1 VAQDQRRRHHGAGS
15 PAQRLHPLTEV
26 RAIQKFA
33 YRAYSPRGGLEEK
46 VITGNTAATVHR
58 SLMDRGY
65 RVVSVRP
72 ARNGWRW
79 IYRELPTFF
88 RVSTADLVLFS
99 RQLSTFLRVGVP
111 ITDAIRLLQSAS
123 GSGAFRAALSDICE
137 DLDAGEAFSTS
148 IHHHPSVFN
157 KLYVDMVR
165 AAEYSGTLDKVL
177 AQVASYLQRQD
188 SAIKR
193 LRSAMIYPAI
203 ILVLA
208 FAVCAI
214 LIIFVLPNFVNIFHE
229 FKAQLPLPTR
239 VLLAVGVFAQ
249 TWRIEI
255 VLGIFFAIVAVLVFM
270 QTRQGRV
277 FLDYFVLRL
286 PVLGSIVKYAI
297 IERFTRTLS
306 TMLKA
311 GIPISQT
318 FDVAIAAAGNIKYT
332 RRLESVRQRMVTGDG
347 FSAPLEAT
355 GLFEPMM
362 IRMIKVGEETGTLD
376 SSLEQIADFLSEE
389 MDYKVRNMIAL
400 MEPALVI
407 AVGGAVGFVAV
418 SVILPMYG
426 LLQAVK

>member
-1 VAQDQRRRHHGAGS
+1 M
-15 PAQRLHPLTEV
+15 E
-26 RAIQKFA
+26 
-33 YRAYSPRGGLEEK
+33 
-46 VITGNTAATVHR
+46 GNTAAGVHR
-58 SLMDRGY
+58 SLIDRGY

-88 RVSTADLVLFS
+88 KVRTADLVLFS

-111 ITDAIRLLQSAS
+111 ITDAIKLLQSAT
-123 GSGAFRAALSDICE
+123 GSGAFRAALEDIAG
-137 DLDAGEAFSTS
+137 DLEAGESFSTS

-157 KLYVDMVR
+157 SLYVDMVR

-188 SAIKR
+188 TALKK

-208 FAVCAI
+208 LAVCTV
-214 LIIFVLPNFVNIFHE
+214 LIVFVLPNFVAMFKE
-229 FKAQLPLPTR
+229 FNTQLPLPTR
-239 VLLAVGVFAQ
+239 VLLAVGRFAQ
-249 TWRIEI
+249 DWRYEI
-255 VLGIFFAIVAVLVFM
+255 VIGIFVAIVAVLVFM
-270 QTRQGRV
+270 QSKFGRV
-277 FLDYFVLRL
+277 FWDYAMLRI
-286 PVLGSIVKYAI
+286 PVLGGIVQYAI

-318 FDVAIAAAGNIKYT
+318 FDVAIAAAGNIKY
-332 RRLESVRQRMVTGDG
+332 RRGLESVRQRMTTGDG

-355 GLFEPMM
+355 GLFAPMM

-376 SSLEQIADFLSEE
+376 SSLEQIADFLSDE

-407 AVGGAVGFVAV
+407 AVGLAVGFVAV

>member
-1 VAQDQRRRHHGAGS
+1 VA
-15 PAQRLHPLTEV
+15 
-26 RAIQKFA
+26 
-33 YRAYSPRGGLEEK
+33 
-46 VITGNTAATVHR
+46 TGNNAAAVHR
-58 SLMDRGY
+58 NLLDRGY

-79 IYRELPTFF
+79 VYRELPTFF

-99 RQLSTFLRVGVP
+99 RQLSTFIKVGVP
-111 ITDAIRLLQSAS
+111 ITDAIKLLQDAS
-123 GSGAFRAALSDICE
+123 GSGAFRAALGDICE

-148 IHHHPSVFN
+148 IQHHPNVFN
-157 KLYVDMVR
+157 ELYVDMVR
-165 AAEYSGTLDKVL
+165 AAEYSGTLDRVL

-188 SAIKR
+188 TAIKK
-193 LRSAMIYPAI
+193 LRSAMIYPAV
-203 ILVLA
+203 ILLLA
-208 FAVCAI
+208 MAVCTI
-214 LIIFVLPNFVNIFHE
+214 LIVFVLPNFVSIFHE

-239 VLLAVGVFAQ
+239 ILLALGVFAG

-255 VLGIFFAIVAVLVFM
+255 VAGLFVVIVAILIFM
-270 QTRQGRV
+270 RSQAGRI
-277 FLDYFVLRL
+277 FWDYTLLRL
-286 PVLGSIVKYAI
+286 PVLGSIVTYGI

-306 TMLKA
+306 TMLRA
-311 GIPISQT
+311 GIPISST
-318 FDVAIAAAGNIKYT
+318 FDVAIAASGNIKY
-332 RRLESVRQRMVTGDG
+332 RRGLESVKQRMVTGDG

-355 GLFEPMM
+355 GLFAPMM
-362 IRMIKVGEETGTLD
+362 IRMIRVGEETGTLD

-426 LLQAVK
+426 LLKAVH

>member
-1 VAQDQRRRHHGAGS
+1 MAGS
-15 PAQRLHPLTEV
+15 
-26 RAIQKFA
+26 
-33 YRAYSPRGGLEEK
+33 
-46 VITGNTAATVHR
+46 TAAVVQR
-58 SLMDRGY
+58 NLLDRGY

-79 IYRELPTFF
+79 IYRQFPTFF
-88 RVSTADLVLFS
+88 RVSSADLILFS

-111 ITDAIRLLQSAS
+111 ITDAIKLLQDAS
-123 GSGAFRAALSDICE
+123 GSGAFRAALGDICE

-148 IHHHPSVFN
+148 IRHHPSVFN
-157 KLYVDMVR
+157 ELYVDMVR

-177 AQVASYLQRQD
+177 SQVATYLQRQD
-188 SAIKR
+188 TAIKK

-203 ILVLA
+203 ILSLA
-208 FAVCAI
+208 LAVCTI
-214 LIIFVLPNFVNIFHE
+214 LVVFVLPNFVAIFAE
-229 FKAQLPLPTR
+229 FHSKLPLPTR
-239 VLLAVGVFAQ
+239 ILLAVGVFAQ
-249 TWRIEI
+249 AWRIQI
-255 VLGIFFAIVAVLVFM
+255 LASLLGVILAAALFL
-270 QTRQGRV
+270 RSRPGRV
-277 FLDYFVLRL
+277 FMDYALLRL
-286 PVLGSIVKYAI
+286 PVLGNIISYGI

-318 FDVAIAAAGNIKYT
+318 FDVAIAAAGNIKFR
-332 RRLESVRQRMVTGDG
+332 RRLESVRQRMITGDG
-347 FSAPLEAT
+347 FSSPLEAT
-355 GLFEPMM
+355 ALFAPMM

-389 MDYKVRNMIAL
+389 MEYKVRNMIAL

-407 AVGGAVGFVAV
+407 AVGAAVGFVAV